1 MPWGTRYGADMAR
14 VLLVGESWMT
24 HTTHVKGF
32 DSFST
37 SEYAVGCDDW
47 IGVLTGAGHQ
57 VDHLASHLAPTEFP
71 RTPSAFSAW
80 DVVVLSDIG
89 TNSLA
94 MPQVVWHGGAAPNP
108 LDALEEWVLAG
119 GGLAMCGG
127 YLSFAG
133 FEAKA
138 RFAGTAVERALPVLI
153 SSTDDRVE
161 NPTDGT
167 PVGTGTEHPVLAG
180 VPTEWPRVSG
190 YNRVIAKPGA
200 QVLVTVG
207 ADPFVVTGSHGLGRS
222 LAFATDIGPHWAPP
236 DFLAS
241 SAYRTFWPA
250 AARWLAR
257 EEQP

>member
-1 MPWGTRYGADMAR
+1 MAR
-14 VLLVGESWMT
+14 VLLVGESWMM

-47 IGVLTGAGHQ
+47 VEVVTGAGHQ
-57 VDHLASHLAPTEFP
+57 VEHMPAHSAPDDFP
-71 RTPSAFSAW
+71 RTAAAFDAW

-89 TNSLA
+89 ANSLA
-94 MPQVVWHGGAAPNP
+94 IPTVVWHGGTAPNP

-138 RFAGTAVERALPVLI
+138 RFADTAVERALPVRI
-153 SSTDDRVE
+153 SHTDDRVE

-167 PVGTGTEHPVLAG
+167 PVPTGVEHPVLHG
-180 VPTEWPRVSG
+180 VSANWPRVSG
-190 YNRVIAKPGA
+190 YNRLVAKPESQTLLA
-200 QVLVTVG
+200 VG
-207 ADPFVVTGSHGLGRS
+207 ADPFLVTGTHGRGRS

-236 DFLAS
+236 PFLAS
-241 SAYRTFWPA
+241 PAYRTFWPA
-250 AARWLAR
+250 GIRWLA
-257 EEQP
+257 EEEHS